1 MEQNARSVAIDA
13 LVAAMAGVSTEAIH
27 SVAEA
32 LGTGVITPR
41 TTAVGL
47 RALPHV
53 DSRAAEA
60 LARALA
66 AMRNNVE
73 AGELELAL
81 ATADRLREVER
92 SKIPQIE
99 VAWTGPEAE
108 GPLMR
113 PTFDVIREMLTE
125 MRAGGE
131 ALIVGYSLTA
141 AEDSAMY
148 QVINLLTEA
157 SRRDAQITF
166 VLHRDDQEK
175 NLAQLTDA
183 WDVFVVKPRVFTWDP
198 PKDAPYTKLHAKA
211 LVIDRLQVLVT
222 SANLTFHGLK
232 KNLELGLRVRGPQA
246 QSIARRFDHL
256 IAEEVLRPWNR
267 GDDYG

>member
-1 MEQNARSVAIDA
+1 MEPNTRSATIDA
-13 LVAAMAGVSTEAIH
+13 LVSAMAGVSSEAVH
-27 SVAEA
+27 SVVEA
-32 LGTGVITPR
+32 LGSGVITPR

-47 RALPHV
+47 RALPRV
-53 DSRAAEA
+53 DGRTAES

-66 AMRNNVE
+66 VIRDDVQ
-73 AGELELAL
+73 AGELAL
-81 ATADRLREVER
+81 ALGTADRLREVER
-92 SKIPQIE
+92 TKVPQIE

-113 PTFDVIREMLTE
+113 PTFDVIREMITE

-148 QVINLLTEA
+148 EVINLLTEA

-183 WDVFVVKPRVFTWDP
+183 WDVFAVKPRVFTWDP

-222 SANLTFHGLK
+222 SANLTYHGLK

-256 IAEEVLRPWNR
+256 IAEAVLRPWTH
-267 GDDYG
+267 DET